1 MKRYA
6 LAFFFSALA
15 LLPASARAQVDSGSI
30 LGTIR
35 DSSGGILPGATVTF
49 TEVQTNASTAV
60 TSNNSGDYTA
70 TPLRIGVYSVSVDV
84 PGFKKETRS
93 NIVLRVQD
101 RLRID
106 FRLQPGDVTET
117 VVVTGEAPLVQS
129 ETSSLGEVVDA
140 RQIVGLPLNG
150 RNYIDLATLTSGV
163 IRTAEGSNGN
173 VNATFVVNGTRGGQ
187 NNYLLDGI
195 DNNSNDGGE
204 AALYTNVD
212 ALEEFKVQ
220 TSNYSA
226 EFGRS
231 GGAVINASLKS
242 GANTVSGSAFYFL
255 RDESFDAR
263 GYFED
268 PNSAKVPFHFQQFG
282 GTLGGPIKKDKTF
295 FFIDYQAT
303 RRHGVDTEVNPGI
316 FSVPTA
322 AQRHGD
328 FSGEGNNVIYDP
340 LTGEPFP
347 GNVIPA
353 DRFDPLAANF
363 VNLYPD
369 PNQDGLKNNYLVN
382 PESTSSINQGDLRL
396 DHEFSQVNRLFL
408 RLSLT
413 KGTRFVEP
421 PLPGLAN
428 GGDYGTGDS
437 ESKTWGGALGFT
449 HIFSSSTVN
458 ELRVG
463 FNRVKGA
470 DGTTAGGQKAPPPE
484 LTVPGVV
491 NDPAVAGITV
501 FDPAGYS
508 HVGDPEFIPTY
519 TLTQELQI
527 SDTLSLV
534 RGRHSMKTGFQL
546 RKSYFDLFQI
556 PQPRGKFSFSG
567 EFTQDPDHNEGTG
580 DGLADALLGLSS
592 QIDISNI
599 TQTRNR
605 TPVFGAFFQDDF
617 RVKPS
622 LTLNLGLRWDYTGPT
637 VEADDRQSNFDY
649 ETGQVLVANQNGN
662 SRGLIDVDKLDLAP
676 RIGFAWTPFKD
687 GKTAFRGGYGIF
699 YGAQEVRTGF
709 QLGYS
714 MPFFFQLSKSS
725 EFGVTPAAFVNEG
738 FPSLDPAAAAFPTL
752 FTADRRF
759 KTPYYQQWNFSV
771 QRDIG
776 WNTLVEIAYVGSKG
790 THLQVLRDYNQPQ
803 PGPGDPQERRPYPQY
818 GNFGS
823 INNAGSSTFNS
834 IQLKLNKRWSNG
846 LWLLSAFTYS
856 KAYNDQP
863 EICCASP
870 WPPDSY
876 NIGAEHGPADYDQR
890 YRSITSFAWDLPFG
904 KGRHFLDKEGVL
916 NAIFG
921 GWQLGGIVTI
931 AAGFPFSPATS
942 LDTSNTSSGG
952 QLRPDQIGDPSVA
965 DPSPARWFNPEAYA
979 TPAEFAF
986 GNAGRNSLVGPGT
999 RAADLYMRKEFRIGN
1014 RTRLEIRVE
1023 AFNAFNHPNFGL
1035 PDNYVDDGEA
1045 AGTIDYTALSQRQ
1058 VQFGARLA
1066 F

>member
-1 MKRYA
+1 MKRA
-6 LAFFFSALA
+6 CPLLLA
-15 LLPASARAQVDSGSI
+15 LLAVAFAASPALAQVDTGSI
-30 LGTIR
+30 LGTVH
-35 DSSGGILPGATVTF
+35 DKSGGVVPGATVTVRES
-49 TEVQTNASTAV
+49 TTNTVV
-60 TSNNSGDYTA
+60 TLIADVAGNYVA
-70 TPLRIGVYSVSVDV
+70 TPLRIGTYTVSVELM
-84 PGFKKETRS
+84 GFKKETREG
-93 NIVLRVQD
+93 IVLRVQD
-101 RLRID
+101 RLRLD
-106 FRLQPGDVTET
+106 FDLVPGDIKES
-117 VVVTGEAPLVQS
+117 VVVVGDAPLVQT

-150 RNYIDLATLTSGV
+150 RNYIDLATLTAGV
-163 IRTAEGSNGN
+163 IRTADGSNGN

-212 ALEEFKVQ
+212 AIEEFKVQ

-242 GANTVSGSAFYFL
+242 GANTVSGTAFYFL

-268 PNSAKVPFHFQQFG
+268 PNSNKAPFHFQQFG
-282 GTLGGPIKKDKTF
+282 GTLGGPIQKDKTF
-295 FFIDYQAT
+295 FFVDYQAT
-303 RRHGVDTEVNPGI
+303 RRRSNDTGI
-316 FSVPTA
+316 FSVPTP
-322 AQRHGD
+322 AQRRGD
-328 FSGEGNNVIYDP
+328 FSGEGNNIIYDP

-347 GNVIPA
+347 GNIIPA
-353 DRFDPLAANF
+353 SRFDPLAANF
-363 VNLYPD
+363 VGLYPD

-382 PESTSSINQGDLRL
+382 PDSTRTVNQGDIRL
-396 DHEFSQVNRLFL
+396 DHQFSGNDHVFL
-408 RLSLT
+408 RASLT
-413 KGTRFVEP
+413 KGYNFLQP

-428 GGDYGTGDS
+428 GGDYGTGDNN
-437 ESKTWGGALGFT
+437 SKTWGGALGFT
-449 HIFSSSTVN
+449 HIFSNSTVN

-463 FNRVKGA
+463 FNRVKGS
-470 DGTTAGGQKAPPPE
+470 DGTTVGGQKAPPPE
-484 LTVPGVV
+484 LTVPGVI

-534 RGRHSMKTGFQL
+534 RGRHSIKTGFQL

-567 EFTQDPDHNEGTG
+567 EFTQDPDHNDGTG
-580 DGLADALLGLSS
+580 DPLADALLGYAS

-605 TPVFGAFFQDDF
+605 TPVLGAFFQDDF
-617 RVKPS
+617 RMNSS
-622 LTLNLGLRWDYTGPT
+622 LTLNLGLRYDYTGGT

-649 ETGQVLVANQNGN
+649 STGQILVANQNGN
-662 SRGLIDVDKLDLAP
+662 SRSLVDVDKLNFAP
-676 RIGFAWTPFKD
+676 RIGFAWTPSQD
-687 GKTAFRGGYGIF
+687 GKTAVRGGYGIF

-709 QLGYS
+709 QIGYS

-725 EFGVTPAAFVNEG
+725 EFGVTPAAFVSQG
-738 FPSLDPAAAAFPTL
+738 FPNLDPASAAFPTL
-752 FTADRRF
+752 FTVDRRF
-759 KTPYYQQWNFSV
+759 KTPYYQQWNLSV

-776 WNTLVEIAYVGSKG
+776 WNTLLEIAYVGSKG
-790 THLQVLRDYNQPQ
+790 THLQVLRDYNQPL
-803 PGPGDPQERRPYPQY
+803 PGPGDPQDRRPYPQY
-818 GNFGS
+818 GGFGS
-823 INNAGSSTFNS
+823 ITNAGSSTYNS
-834 IQLKLNKRWSNG
+834 VQVKLNKRWSNG
-846 LWLLSAFTYS
+846 IWLLSAFTYS

-870 WPPDSY
+870 WPPNSY
-876 NIGAEHGPADYDQR
+876 NIGAERGPADYDQR
-890 YRSITSFAWDLPFG
+890 YRSVTSFAWDLPFG

-916 NAIFG
+916 DAIFG
-921 GWQLGGIVTI
+921 GWQFGGIVTI
-931 AAGFPFSPATS
+931 TAGFPFSPATT
-942 LDTSNTSSGG
+942 LDTSNTGSNG
-952 QLRPDQIGDPSVA
+952 QLRPDQIGDPNVA
-965 DPSPARWFNPEAYA
+965 NPSPAQWFNPAAYA
-979 TPAEFAF
+979 TPGEFAF

-999 RAADLYMRKEFRIGN
+999 RTADLYMRKEFKVGKRA
-1014 RTRLEIRVE
+1014 RLEFRVE

-1035 PDNYVDDGEA
+1035 PDNYIDDGES
-1045 AGTIDYTALSQRQ
+1045 AGTITSTSIAQRQ
-1058 VQFGARLA
+1058 VQFGARFA